1 MQAFRCL
8 LSEDNDYKNT
18 EITLSKMSDYIGKRF
33 LGVIT
38 FFEASIINS
47 ENEKS
52 MKIEALLSIGDIMR
66 FLGTAHITSFRFKI
80 IAMLKTALTIEE
92 NYLAKA
98 CADVWTIFIRTV
110 DVQTLGPLL
119 STIFVSLEPL
129 LKIMPDE
136 VNDIFRYLVIANGNI
151 LSRYIQDLFFLDDTE
166 VCDEVKTV
174 AKKNNV
180 GFKSENFIDRFKDLM
195 KYIDHENLGVRV
207 YGLKYLT
214 RLFVVNRQNLNNLI
228 IGQNTMNPL
237 VDNLLEILMVCC
249 KNPDKNLHLAAGECF
264 GELGA
269 IEPSHLPPNYAPQHN
284 FALSIHTDLFA
295 IMALPELCRA
305 YQFQEDTK
313 FVDSFSLAIQDMLH
327 DRRVNLQTKCKLEVW
342 NSIPE
347 RMQSLMEP
355 LLTSSYTGLK
365 NHKKIEVHPV
375 FSTSKNSSCEDWA
388 FVWASKMI
396 ENIENEDTTQHL
408 LNSFRPSI
416 KRDTNTMS
424 MFLPYYILH
433 TLQFSGEKCQ
443 QEMFEELQT
452 VFESLTND
460 VSSNLNNS
468 RLRGVKTVLYTVSDN
483 FVSSTNKSGNSVKC
497 AKLGF
502 QQLDFLEKWMR
513 RWIELNTTINSDYT
527 NVEKFMK
534 KFDKKFLAKA
544 NLLCG
549 EYARALLYLELYIEE
564 NPKERLQNE
573 LSLLAEIYAE
583 LMDPDSLIG
592 AMNLKTAEP
601 TLSEQI
607 LAHNVTGQ
615 SQESAVCLER
625 TLQIGNIDTHDRL
638 ELIQCYLTLDQ
649 PVTALLLTDG
659 LWKQMHEDQTEYDLA
674 LQVCFV
680 SCYLFSSNISFN
692 LLIGT
697 KS

>member
-8 LSEDNDYKNT
+8 LSEDKEYKNT

-38 FFEASIINS
+38 FFEASVINS

-52 MKIEALLSIGDIMR
+52 MKIEALLSIGEIMR

-92 NYLAKA
+92 NYLAKV

-129 LKIMPDE
+129 LKLMPDE
-136 VNDIFRYLVIANGNI
+136 VNDIFRYLIIANGSI

-180 GFKSENFIDRFKDLM
+180 GFKSGTFIDRFKDLM
-195 KYIDHENLGVRV
+195 KYIDHVNLSVRV

-214 RLFVVNRQNLNNLI
+214 RLFVENRKNLNNLI
-228 IGQNTMNPL
+228 IGQNTMNPI
-237 VDNLLEILMVCC
+237 VENLLEILMVCC
-249 KNPDKNLHLAAGECF
+249 KNPDKNLHLAAGECL

-269 IEPSHLPPNYAPQHN
+269 IEPSNLPPNYAPQHK
-284 FALSIHTDLFA
+284 FALSIHKDLFA
-295 IMALPELCRA
+295 IIALPVLCRA
-305 YQFQEDTK
+305 YQFQKDTK
-313 FVDSFSLAIQDMLH
+313 FVDSFSLAIQDMLD
-327 DRRVNLQTKCKLEVW
+327 DRRVNLKTKCKLEVW

-347 RMQSLMEP
+347 HMQSLMEP
-355 LLTSSYTGLK
+355 LLTSSYTGIK
-365 NHKKIEVHPV
+365 PQKKIEVHPV

-396 ENIENEDTTQHL
+396 ENIENEDTTKHL
-408 LNSFRPSI
+408 LNSFKPSI
-416 KRDTNTMS
+416 KRDTNTLS
-424 MFLPYYILH
+424 MFLPYIILH
-433 TLQFSGEKCQ
+433 TLQFSRENCQ
-443 QEMFEELQT
+443 QEMFEELQS

-460 VSSNLNNS
+460 NYSNLNTS
-468 RLRGVKTVLYTVSDN
+468 RLRGVKTVLFTVSDN
-483 FVSSTNKSGNSVKC
+483 FIRSTTNKTFENSVKC

-513 RWIELNTTINSDYT
+513 RWIEENSTINSDYS

-534 KFDKKFLAKA
+534 KFNKKFIAKA
-544 NLLCG
+544 NYSCG

-592 AMNLKTAEP
+592 AMSLKTAEP

-607 LAHNVTGQ
+607 LAHNVAGQ

-625 TLQIGNIDTHDRL
+625 TLQIGNIDTADRL

-649 PVTALLLTDG
+649 PETALVLTNG
-659 LWKQMHEDQTEYDLA
+659 LWQQLYENHSEYDLA
-674 LQVCFV
+674 LQVSDF
-680 SCYLFSSNISFN
+680 
-692 LLIGT
+692 
-697 KS
+697 